1 MNKIK
6 TQVGI
11 AKGLLDDFHK
21 KKGPDLNTALESLEK
36 FTRLADEIS
45 PLWIGAW
52 KPDRV
57 DIYKD
62 FISKTKQPIKLSYE
76 DIKVWA
82 ENIVKDDLDRLRET
96 VRVLLQEARDLN
108 QKLLTELSL
117 IKREDG
123 FEEQV
128 NLYSKL
134 EEYKFGVEESEI
146 IQSRRPTQVM
156 GGYHEMQKMMSEGLG
171 NPPHIIYASQ
181 VVSPGSKIVAIQE
194 HKKLTERLI
203 REIEIE
209 SGSGPEIQSLNSI
222 EILDNLAMKFHNV
235 ATQLIN
241 RYSDRET
248 IVIKDEYDV
257 QDLLHGLL
265 KLNFDDIRP
274 EEYTPSYAGKNTR
287 TDFLLKNERI
297 MIEVKKTRNGLKDGK
312 LGSELILDIARYKNH
327 PDCDLLYCFVYDP
340 QSFIQNPRGLENDLA
355 QQSND
360 ELEVLVKIV
369 P

>member
-1 MNKIK
+1 MKKIQ

-11 AKGLLDDFHK
+11 AKSLLDDFHK
-21 KKGPDLNTALESLEK
+21 INGVKLNTALDSIEK
-36 FTRLADEIS
+36 FTRLADKIS

-52 KPDRV
+52 RPERT
-57 DIYKD
+57 DIYTD
-62 FISKTKQPIKLSYE
+62 FITPSDKPTKLTYE
-76 DIKVWA
+76 DIKKWA
-82 ENIVKDDLDRLRET
+82 EAKVNADLDEIRET
-96 VRVLLQEARDLN
+96 VRILLQDARDLN
-108 QKLLTELSL
+108 QKILTELSL
-117 IKREDG
+117 IKREEG
-123 FEEQV
+123 FEDQA

-146 IQSRRPTQVM
+146 IQSQRPNQVM
-156 GGYHEMQKMMSEGLG
+156 GGYQEMQKMMSEGLD

-194 HKKLTERLI
+194 HKKLMERLI

-209 SGSGPEIQSLNSI
+209 SGTGPAIQSLNSI
-222 EILDNLAMKFHNV
+222 EILDNLASKFHKV
-235 ATQLIN
+235 ATQLRN
-241 RYSDRET
+241 RHSNRDT
-248 IVIKDEYDV
+248 IIITDEYDV

-297 MIEVKKTRNGLKDGK
+297 MIEVKKTRDGLKDGK
-312 LGSELILDIARYKNH
+312 VGSELILDIARYKNH
-327 PDCDLLYCFVYDP
+327 PDCDVLYCFVYDP
-340 QSFIQNPRGLENDLA
+340 QSFIQNPRGLENDLV

-360 ELEVLVKIV
+360 ELEVHVKIV